1 MALLALP
8 VPMASEARL
17 GMSAYDLYA
26 STTTDSPVL
35 SQNDW
40 LKSLKGDP
48 GPAGADGKRGPTG
61 ATGPQGPAGDITS
74 ATPTTICVV
83 SSGKTAV
90 LGTGAACTGAPSI
103 VAYVPTSSS

>member
-1 MALLALP
+1 
-8 VPMASEARL
+8 
-17 GMSAYDLYA
+17 MSTYDLYA

-61 ATGPQGPAGDITS
+61 ATGPQGPAGDITG

-83 SSGKTAV
+83 YSGKTAV
-90 LGTGAACTGAPSI
+90 SERAQPAPALLASSLTSR
-103 VAYVPTSSS
+103 ASSS